1 MLNNYM
7 YWGFSDE
14 INDFLK
20 ILGVCPLL
28 CSGHGVYGGGK
39 CHCVDGWKGPECQV
53 RITECI
59 IADCSGNGRCREGIC
74 LCDAGWN
81 GEHCQKRK

>member
-7 YWGFSDE
+7 YGGFSDE
-14 INDFLK
+14 INDFFK
-20 ILGVCPLL
+20 FLGVCPLL